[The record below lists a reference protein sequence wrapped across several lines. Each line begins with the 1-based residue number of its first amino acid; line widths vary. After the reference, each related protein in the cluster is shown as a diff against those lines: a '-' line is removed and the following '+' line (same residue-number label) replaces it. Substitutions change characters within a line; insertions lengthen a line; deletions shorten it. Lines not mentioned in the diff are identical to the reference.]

1 MTVKGEKNKFCGN
14 PDVKENAVI
23 EVKNLTKK
31 YGEKLAV
38 DHLSFKVNDGD
49 VLGFLGPNG
58 AGKSTTMN
66 MLTGY
71 LSATEGSVVVEGIS
85 MQESPEEAKRSIG
98 YLPEI
103 PPLYTDLTVV
113 EYLRFVMRL
122 KKVKGIRDAENYLTG
137 ICRRTGIEQVRGRL
151 IRHLSK
157 GYRQRVGIAQTL
169 VGDPKILIL
178 DEPTVGLDPS
188 QIMEIR
194 SLIRDLGKEH
204 TIILSSHILQEIQ
217 AVCNRIIIIGEGR
230 LLVDQKEAEL
240 LGNPIDGGFQEGG
253 RMQNYRIRI
262 QGAAEKIA
270 PGLGALPGVSRVS
283 FENHVSENEYTFT
296 VQANGAGFREE
307 VFDFCVRNGW
317 KLLGLEG
324 RERTLEDIFL
334 QVTQK

>member
-1 MTVKGEKNKFCGN
+1 M
-14 PDVKENAVI
+14 I

-71 LSATEGSVVVEGIS
+71 LSATEGSIFVEGIS

-103 PPLYTDLTVV
+103 PPLYTDLTVM

-307 VFDFCVRNGW
+307 AFDFCVRNGW

>member
-1 MTVKGEKNKFCGN
+1 MTVKCEKHKFRSN
-14 PDVKENAVI
+14 PDAKENTVI

-38 DHLSFKVNDGD
+38 DHLSFEVNDGD

-85 MQESPEEAKRSIG
+85 MQENPEEAKRKIG

-103 PPLYTDLTVV
+103 PPLYTDLTVM

-188 QIMEIR
+188 QIVEIR

-217 AVCNRIIIIGEGR
+217 AICNRIIIIGEGK
-230 LLVDQKEAEL
+230 LLVDRKENEL
-240 LGNPIDGGFQEGG
+240 LEDDNGEKSEG
-253 RMQNYRIRI
+253 RKEEQYYHVRI
-262 QGAAEKIA
+262 QGPAEKIA
-270 PGLGALPGVSRVS
+270 LGLSRLPGVSRVS
-283 FENHVSENEYTFT
+283 FENHVSENEYTFA
-296 VQANGAGFREE
+296 VQAKEAGFREE
-307 VFDFCVRNGW
+307 AFDFCVRNGW

>member
-1 MTVKGEKNKFCGN
+1 M
-14 PDVKENAVI
+14 I

-103 PPLYTDLTVV
+103 PPLYTDLTVM

-296 VQANGAGFREE
+296 VQANGEEFREE

>member
-1 MTVKGEKNKFCGN
+1 M
-14 PDVKENAVI
+14 I

-103 PPLYTDLTVV
+103 PPLYTDLTVM

-296 VQANGAGFREE
+296 VQANGAVFREE

>member
-38 DHLSFKVNDGD
+38 DHLSFKVNDGA

-103 PPLYTDLTVV
+103 PPLYTDLTVM

-137 ICRRTGIEQVRGRL
+137 ICRRSGIE
-151 IRHLSK
+151 
-157 GYRQRVGIAQTL
+157 
-169 VGDPKILIL
+169 
-178 DEPTVGLDPS
+178 
-188 QIMEIR
+188 
-194 SLIRDLGKEH
+194 
-204 TIILSSHILQEIQ
+204 
-217 AVCNRIIIIGEGR
+217 
-230 LLVDQKEAEL
+230 
-240 LGNPIDGGFQEGG
+240 
-253 RMQNYRIRI
+253 
-262 QGAAEKIA
+262 
-270 PGLGALPGVSRVS
+270 
-283 FENHVSENEYTFT
+283 
-296 VQANGAGFREE
+296 
-307 VFDFCVRNGW
+307 
-317 KLLGLEG
+317 
-324 RERTLEDIFL
+324 
-334 QVTQK
+334 

>member
-103 PPLYTDLTVV
+103 PPLYTDLTVM

-283 FENHVSENEYTFT
+283 FENHVSENE
-296 VQANGAGFREE
+296 
-307 VFDFCVRNGW
+307 
-317 KLLGLEG
+317 
-324 RERTLEDIFL
+324 
-334 QVTQK
+334 

>member
-1 MTVKGEKNKFCGN
+1 
-14 PDVKENAVI
+14 
-23 EVKNLTKK
+23 
-31 YGEKLAV
+31 
-38 DHLSFKVNDGD
+38 
-49 VLGFLGPNG
+49 
-58 AGKSTTMN
+58 

-71 LSATEGSVVVEGIS
+71 LSATEGSIFVEGIS

-103 PPLYTDLTVV
+103 PPLYTDLTVM

-217 AVCNRIIIIGEGR
+217 AVCNRIIIIGEGK

-240 LGNPIDGGFQEGG
+240 LVNPIDGGFQEGG

>member
-1 MTVKGEKNKFCGN
+1 M
-14 PDVKENAVI
+14 I

-103 PPLYTDLTVV
+103 PPLYTDLTVM

-283 FENHVSENEYTFT
+283 FENHVSENE
-296 VQANGAGFREE
+296 
-307 VFDFCVRNGW
+307 
-317 KLLGLEG
+317 
-324 RERTLEDIFL
+324 
-334 QVTQK
+334 

>member
-1 MTVKGEKNKFCGN
+1 MTVKGEKNKFRGN

-71 LSATEGSVVVEGIS
+71 LSATEGSIFVEGIS

-103 PPLYTDLTVV
+103 PPLYTDLTVM

-296 VQANGAGFREE
+296 VQANGVGFREE